1 MWFRNLQIFRIAEWT
16 LSANDLIERLNKH
29 AFREPST
36 MEFHT
41 VGWSA
46 PREGGELAHV
56 VNRQILMSLR
66 TEKKLLPA
74 SVINQVTRAKAAD
87 LEEQQGFK
95 PGRKQMNELKEQV
108 TDELLPRA
116 FGIRRDTRLWID
128 PVNRWLVIDAASDS
142 KAYDVIALLLKSIDT
157 GIARVQLND
166 APVAVMTSWLA
177 ANEAPGGFSVD
188 QDVELRSN
196 SNEKAAVR
204 YVHLPLDGEDIR
216 RHIQSGKRTTRLAMT
231 WNDRISFV
239 LTDAFAI
246 KRVAPLDILK
256 DAADPTAEGEAEKFD
271 ADFLLMT
278 GELNRLLSEV
288 IDAVGGEREPEKDL
302 VSEGV

>member
-1 MWFRNLQIFRIAEWT
+1 MWFRNLQIFRISDWT
-16 LSANDLIERLNKH
+16 LSTERLNELLQKQ
-29 AFREPST
+29 AFREPSA
-36 MEFHT
+36 MELHT
-41 VGWSA
+41 TGWSS

-56 VNRQILMSLR
+56 VNRQILLALR

-95 PGRKQMNELKEQV
+95 PGRKQMKELKEQV

-116 FGIRRDTRLWID
+116 FGIRRDTRVWID
-128 PVNRWLVIDAASDS
+128 PVNRWLVIDAASPT
-142 KAYDVIALLLKSIDT
+142 KADEVRSLLLKTLDIT
-157 GIARVQLND
+157 LENIELNE

-177 ANEAPGGFSVD
+177 GNEAPGGFTVD

-196 SNEKAAVR
+196 TDEKAAVR
-204 YVHLPLDGEDIR
+204 YVRHPLDGVDVR
-216 RHIQSGKRTTRLAMT
+216 QHIQSGKRTTRLAMT

-246 KRVAPLDILK
+246 KRVTPLDIIK

-271 ADFLLMT
+271 ADVALMT
-278 GELNRLLSEV
+278 GELAKLLDDLIE
-288 IDAVGGEREPEKDL
+288 AVGGEREEA
-302 VSEGV
+302 

>member
-16 LSANDLIERLNKH
+16 LSTERLIERLQKH
-29 AFREPST
+29 AFREPTT
-36 MEFHT
+36 MELHT
-41 VGWSA
+41 AGWSA

-56 VNRQILMSLR
+56 VNRQILMALR

-74 SVINQVTRAKAAD
+74 SVINQVTRAKASD

-95 PGRKQMNELKEQV
+95 PGRKQMKELKEQV

-128 PVNRWLVIDAASDS
+128 PVNRWLVIDAASTS
-142 KAYDVIALLLKSIDT
+142 KAHDVIALLLKTLDT
-157 GIARVQLND
+157 GIAPVQLNEP
-166 APVAVMTSWLA
+166 PVAVMTSWLA

-204 YVHLPLDGEDIR
+204 YVHLPLDGDDIR

-239 LTDAFAI
+239 LTDAFTI
-246 KRVAPLDILK
+246 KRVSPLDILK

-271 ADFLLMT
+271 ADFVLMA
-278 GELNRLLSEV
+278 GELSRLIADLIE
-288 IDAVGGEREPEKDL
+288 AVGGERPDERPL
-302 VSEGV
+302 LG